1 MGDRQRRGAGVAALV
16 AVLATVLATGFLLAP
31 ASPGWATPAGCGVS
45 PPPGGDLAA
54 VPWTQRWY
62 APERLTSLA
71 TGRGITVAVVD
82 SGVDA
87 THPQLRGRVAAGEDA
102 LAGGDGRVDCVGH
115 GTAVASI
122 IAAQPTAGVAFRGL
136 APDVT
141 ILPVRVSEQ
150 ESVDGGT
157 PARAAG
163 PAGFAQAVRHA
174 VDRGARVL
182 NLSVVLYRDDPAVRD
197 AIRYA
202 VDRDVV
208 VVAAVGNAHDKGDP
222 TPYPAAYDGVL
233 GVGAIRPDSTRWPGS
248 QVGPYVDLVA
258 PGGEVPAAVP
268 GHGYAVYEGTSFA
281 VPFVAATAALVR
293 EYRPDLSARDVG
305 LRLTS
310 TADPAPG
317 GPHSPGYGYGIVN
330 PYRAVTERLPTS
342 VAQSA
347 GVTLPAGAALPAAD
361 HRQATTAGRRRA
373 LTAAA
378 TGALAA
384 AVLALAGSAF
394 PRGRRRRWRAG

>member
-1 MGDRQRRGAGVAALV
+1 MGDHRRWNAVAAALV
-16 AVLATVLATGFLLAP
+16 SVLVTMLATAILLVP
-31 ASPGWATPAGCGVS
+31 ASPGWATPAGCVTT
-45 PPPGGDLAA
+45 PPAGGDLAA
-54 VPWTQRWY
+54 VPWTMRWS

-87 THPQLRGRVAAGEDA
+87 GHPQLRGRVAPGEDA

-122 IAAQPTAGVAFRGL
+122 IAAQPLPGVALRGL
-136 APDVT
+136 APDAT

-157 PARAAG
+157 AARAVG
-163 PAGFAQAVRHA
+163 PAGLALAVRHA

-182 NLSVVLYRDDPAVRD
+182 NLSIVLYRDEPAVRD

-202 VDRDVV
+202 VDHDVV
-208 VVAAVGNAHDKGDP
+208 VVAAVGNAHDQRDP

-233 GVGAIRPDSTRWPGS
+233 GVGAIRPDGTRWPGS

-293 EYRPDLSARDVG
+293 EYRPELSARDVG
-305 LRLTS
+305 VRLTS

-317 GPHSPGYGYGIVN
+317 NPHSPGYGYGVVN
-330 PYRAVTERLPTS
+330 PYRAVTEPL
-342 VAQSA
+342 AASA
-347 GVTLPAGAALPAAD
+347 TRPAAAALPMAD
-361 HRQATTAGRRRA
+361 HHPKTTADRHRA

-384 AVLALAGSAF
+384 AVLALAGSAL

>member
-1 MGDRQRRGAGVAALV
+1 MGDHRRWTAAL
-16 AVLATVLATGFLLAP
+16 AVLVTVLVTMLATAGALVP
-31 ASPGWATPAGCGVS
+31 ASPGWATPAGCATT
-45 PPPGGDLAA
+45 PPAGGDLAA
-54 VPWTQRWY
+54 VPWPLRWY

-87 THPQLRGRVAAGEDA
+87 GHPQLRGRVAAGEDA
-102 LAGGDGRVDCVGH
+102 LGGGDGRVDCVGH

-122 IAAQPTAGVAFRGL
+122 IAAQPLPGVAFRGL
-136 APDVT
+136 APDAT
-141 ILPVRVSEQ
+141 ILPLRVSEQ

-157 PARAAG
+157 AGRAVG
-163 PAGFAQAVRHA
+163 PAGFALAVRHA

-182 NLSVVLYRDDPAVRD
+182 NLSVVLYRDEPAVRD

-202 VDRDVV
+202 VDHDVV
-208 VVAAVGNAHDKGDP
+208 VVAAVGNAHDQHDP

-233 GVGAIRPDSTRWPGS
+233 GVGAIRPDGTRWPGS

-281 VPFVAATAALVR
+281 VPFVAAAAALVR
-293 EYRPDLSARDVG
+293 EYRPGLSARDVG
-305 LRLTS
+305 VRLTS
-310 TADPAPG
+310 TADPAPDSHSRSD
-317 GPHSPGYGYGIVN
+317 PRSPGYGYGIVN

-342 VAQSA
+342 VAHSA
-347 GVTLPAGAALPAAD
+347 GGPLPAAD
-361 HRQATTAGRRRA
+361 HRQGTIAGRHRA

-384 AVLALAGSAF
+384 AVLALVGSAL